1 MAARLISPSLPAE
14 LKAAIEAKLQG
25 LRRSE
30 IALRAARIS
39 QTYRGGGGSAAI
51 RSEADA
57 LAYALA
63 RMPATYAAVTASL
76 AALSEAA
83 PDFAP
88 KSMLDVGAGPG
99 TASFA
104 ATAAF
109 PTLKGFA
116 LVDSNPALR
125 TLALDLA
132 QANSRFTDLTY
143 PICDA
148 LAAIRKADAADLV
161 IASYVMG
168 EVGETEQGELA
179 KSMWAKSAK
188 ALLIVEPGTPAGYA
202 RIISLRA
209 QLVAAGAHVVAPCP
223 HDDTC
228 PLSAPDWC
236 HFAQRL
242 PRSRAHKQVK
252 GAELPYEDEKFAFV
266 SLTRE
271 APARRPSRVLRQPV
285 VNKAEVAAKLC
296 TAEGLV
302 LARIPRR
309 DKIGYA
315 QARRWRWGEAVTENA

>member
-1 MAARLISPSLPAE
+1 MATRLISPSLPAE
-14 LKAAIEAKLQG
+14 LKAALDAKLQG
-25 LRRSE
+25 IRRNE
-30 IALRAARIS
+30 IASRAAKIS
-39 QTYRGGGGSAAI
+39 QTYRNGDGSGVI
-51 RSEADA
+51 RSEDDA

-63 RMPATYAAVTASL
+63 RMPATYAAVAASL
-76 AALSEAA
+76 TALSEAA

-88 KSMLDVGAGPG
+88 ENMLDVGAGPG

-104 ATAAF
+104 SAAAF
-109 PTLKGFA
+109 PTLRSFT

-132 QANSRFTDLTY
+132 RGNSRLTDLTY

-148 LAAIRKADAADLV
+148 RTVIAKADAADLV

-168 EVGETEQGELA
+168 EISKAERGELA
-179 KSMWAKSAK
+179 KLMWAKTAK

-209 QLVAAGAHVVAPCP
+209 QLIAAGAHVVAPCP
-223 HDDTC
+223 HNDSC
-228 PLSAPDWC
+228 PLIAPDWC

-252 GAELPYEDEKFAFV
+252 GADLPYEDEKFAFV

-271 APARRPSRVLRQPV
+271 AAARRRSRVLAQPV
-285 VNKAEVAAKLC
+285 VNKAEVTAKLC
-296 TAEGLV
+296 TADGLV

-315 QARRWRWGEAVTENA
+315 QARRWRWGDAVADNL